1 MPAASVVPSP
11 GAAPYYPA
19 LTGLRAL
26 AAWLVFVFHFNPF
39 GRGSAG
45 WWLAEQFSSGVGLF
59 FVLSGFLITSRYLG
73 RLQPTSHELVPFF
86 RRRWAR
92 IYPLYSLLTL
102 LTVVV
107 YQVSNQY
114 DTDGRYLPYS
124 GKGRLV
130 LLAMNALLVQGF
142 FSEYRFTGLMVSWSL
157 TAEES
162 FYALA
167 PWLLRGLRRHGP
179 VRLLVYAAG
188 LLGLGGALVLLPAPW
203 HRFGFFSSYAFMLE
217 GTFLGRCIEF
227 LGGMYLAWRRAV
239 RPIGRARWPVCTTL
253 GLAWWLVG
261 MAAMAMVQ
269 VRSVWAPGYQL
280 DGLRLLRISLNNA
293 GLVPGF
299 CLLLYGLAHEAS
311 VLRRLLSGRLFGL
324 LGKASYAFYLLH
336 AGLLTELLRQYVS
349 TSRLVQF
356 GLLNLVAVLLYIGF
370 EKPIN
375 NWLLSNSGSMK
386 RASANSYAA

>member
-1 MPAASVVPSP
+1 MPALPSEP

-26 AAWLVFVFHFNPF
+26 AAWLVFLFHFHPF

-73 RLQPTSHELVPFF
+73 HLQPTRRELVPFF

-92 IYPLYSLLTL
+92 IYPLYFLLTL

-107 YQVSNQY
+107 YQVGSQY
-114 DTDGRYLPYS
+114 DVDNRYLPYS
-124 GKGRLV
+124 EKGRLV
-130 LLAMNALLVQGF
+130 LLVLNALLVQGF

-179 VRLLVYAAG
+179 GRLLAYAAG
-188 LLGLGGALVLLPAPW
+188 LLGLGCALVLLPAPW
-203 HRFGFFSSYAFMLE
+203 HRFGFFSSYPFMLE
-217 GTFLGRCIEF
+217 GTFPGRCIEF
-227 LGGMYLAWRRAV
+227 LGGMYLAWRLAA
-239 RPIGRARWPVCTTL
+239 RPVGAARWPVCTVL
-253 GLAWWLVG
+253 GLVWWLAG

-269 VRSVWAPGYQL
+269 AAGSQALGYQW
-280 DGLRLLRISLNNA
+280 DGLRLLRILLNNV

-299 CLLLYGLAHEAS
+299 CLLLYGLAHEPSA
-311 VLRRLLSGRLFGL
+311 LRRLLASRLFGL

-336 AGLLTELLRQYVS
+336 AGLLTELLHRYVS

-356 GLLNLVAVLLYIGF
+356 GLLNLVAVLLYLGF
-370 EKPIN
+370 EKPMN
-375 NWLLSNSGSMK
+375 QWLTS
-386 RASANSYAA
+386 RPAASARSHRDG

>member
-1 MPAASVVPSP
+1 MPTLNAVPGS
-11 GAAPYYPA
+11 GPYYPA

-59 FVLSGFLITSRYLG
+59 FVLSGFLLTSRYLG

-92 IYPLYSLLTL
+92 IYPLYLLLTV

-114 DTDGRYLPYS
+114 DVDNRYLPYS

-130 LLAMNALLVQGF
+130 LLAMNAVLVQGF

-179 VRLLVYAAG
+179 ARLLAYAAG
-188 LLGLGGALVLLPAPW
+188 LLGLGCALVLLPAPW
-203 HRFGFFSSYAFMLE
+203 HRFGFFSSYTFMLE
-217 GTFLGRCIEF
+217 GTFPGRCIEF
-227 LGGMYLAWRRAV
+227 LGGMYLAWRLAA
-239 RPIGRARWPVCTTL
+239 RPASRARWPVCTTL
-253 GLAWWLVG
+253 GLAWWLAG
-261 MAAMAMVQ
+261 MVAMAMVQ
-269 VRSVWAPGYQL
+269 ARSTWAPGYQL
-280 DGLRLLRISLNNA
+280 NGLRLLRILLNNV

-299 CLLLYGLAHEAS
+299 YFLLYGLVQEAS
-311 VLRRLLSGRLFGL
+311 ALRRLLAGRLFGL

-336 AGLLTELLRQYVS
+336 AGLLTELLHRYVS

-356 GLLNLVAVLLYIGF
+356 GLLNLVAVLLYLSF
-370 EKPIN
+370 EKPMN
-375 NWLLSNSGSMK
+375 QWLTSRPAAGS
-386 RASANSYAA
+386 RGAA

>member
-1 MPAASVVPSP
+1 MIASNAVPGS
-11 GAAPYYPA
+11 GPYYPA

-39 GRGSAG
+39 GQGSAG

-73 RLQPTSHELVPFF
+73 RLQPTSHELVSFF

-92 IYPLYSLLTL
+92 IYPLYLLLTV

-107 YQVSNQY
+107 YQISNQY
-114 DTDGRYLPYS
+114 DVDNRYLSYS

-130 LLAMNALLVQGF
+130 LLAMNAVLVQGF

-179 VRLLVYAAG
+179 ARLLAYAAG

-203 HRFGFFSSYAFMLE
+203 HRFGFFSSYAFLLE
-217 GTFLGRCIEF
+217 GTFPGRCIEF
-227 LGGMYLAWRRAV
+227 LGGMYLAWRLAA
-239 RPIGRARWPVCTTL
+239 RPAGRARWPVCTTL
-253 GLAWWLVG
+253 GLAWWLAG
-261 MAAMAMVQ
+261 MAAMAAVQ
-269 VRSVWAPGYQL
+269 AMSAQAPGYQL
-280 DGLRLLRISLNNA
+280 DGLRLLRILLNNV

-299 CLLLYGLAHEAS
+299 GLLLYGLVQEAS
-311 VLRRLLSGRLFGL
+311 ALRRLLASRLFGL

-336 AGLLTELLRQYVS
+336 AGLLTELLHRHVS
-349 TSRLVQF
+349 ASRLVQF
-356 GLLNLVAVLLYIGF
+356 GLLNLAAVLLYLGF
-370 EKPIN
+370 EKPVN
-375 NWLLSNSGSMK
+375 QWLTG
-386 RASANSYAA
+386 RPVAGTRTAA

>member
-1 MPAASVVPSP
+1 MLALNAVPGS
-11 GAAPYYPA
+11 GPYYPA

-59 FVLSGFLITSRYLG
+59 FVLSGFLLTSRYLG

-92 IYPLYSLLTL
+92 IYPLYLLLTV

-114 DTDGRYLPYS
+114 DVDNRYLPYS

-130 LLAMNALLVQGF
+130 LLAMNAVLVQGF

-179 VRLLVYAAG
+179 ARLLAYAAG
-188 LLGLGGALVLLPAPW
+188 LLGLGCALVLLPAPW

-217 GTFLGRCIEF
+217 GTFPGRCIEF
-227 LGGMYLAWRRAV
+227 LGGMYLAWRLAV
-239 RPIGRARWPVCTTL
+239 RPASRARWPVCTTL
-253 GLAWWLVG
+253 GLAWWLAG
-261 MAAMAMVQ
+261 MVAMAMVQ
-269 VRSVWAPGYQL
+269 ARSTWAPGYQL
-280 DGLRLLRISLNNA
+280 NSLRLLRILLNNV

-299 CLLLYGLAHEAS
+299 YFLLYGLVQEAS
-311 VLRRLLSGRLFGL
+311 ALRRLLAGRLFGL

-336 AGLLTELLRQYVS
+336 AGLLTELLHRYVS

-356 GLLNLVAVLLYIGF
+356 GLLNLAAVLLYLSF
-370 EKPIN
+370 EKPVN
-375 NWLLSNSGSMK
+375 QWLTSRPAAGS
-386 RASANSYAA
+386 RAAA